1 MTNANI
7 AAVLHALL
15 GAITAQDRNNL
26 MHHLQEHEAYGLKG
40 TMQEQADASI
50 RTLRACE
57 LAVNNMVPGDRAR
70 IANLLAQRL
79 LPHGVLPMDEDQR
92 LTLRG
97 IERRLHAGS
106 DKMRDEGHKLWL
118 ILNQIEGK

>member
-15 GAITAQDRNNL
+15 GAITPHDMNNL
-26 MHHLQEHEAYGLKG
+26 IQRLKRQEELQLNGSI
-40 TMQEQADASI
+40 QEQAHATAD
-50 RTLRACE
+50 TLRACE

-79 LPHGVLPMDEDQR
+79 LPRGVLPMDEDQR

-118 ILNQIEGK
+118 VLNQIEGK

>member
-15 GAITAQDRNNL
+15 GAITPHDMNNL
-26 MHHLQEHEAYGLKG
+26 IGRLKRQEELQLNGSI
-40 TMQEQADASI
+40 QEQVHATTD
-50 RTLRACE
+50 TLRACE

-70 IANLLAQRL
+70 IIKAIAQ
-79 LPHGVLPMDEDQR
+79 HCFGEFTAVADQEQMDAMRAIQH
-92 LTLRG
+92 
-97 IERRLHAGS
+97 RLHAGS

-118 ILNQIEGK
+118 VLNQIEGK